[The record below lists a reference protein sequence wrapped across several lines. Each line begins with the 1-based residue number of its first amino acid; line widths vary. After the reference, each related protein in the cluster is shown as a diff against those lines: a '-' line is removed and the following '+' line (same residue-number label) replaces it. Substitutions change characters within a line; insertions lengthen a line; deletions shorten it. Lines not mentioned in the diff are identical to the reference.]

1 MRYRMFSVIWVV
13 LLFLGVPATMKA
25 SQASIEM
32 ADRELQDITV
42 KYHAGVLHLTGANG
56 MMVTIFN
63 IAGMAIKSF
72 RVEGQ
77 DKRISL
83 TLTDGI
89 YLVKIGNV
97 TTRKILIKN

>member
-1 MRYRMFSVIWVV
+1 MRYRMFSVIWMVF
-13 LLFLGVPATMKA
+13 LLLGVPGKMKA
-25 SQASIEM
+25 SQASIEI
-32 ADRELQDITV
+32 ADRDLQEITV

-56 MMVTIFN
+56 QMVTIYN

-83 TLTDGI
+83 TLTDGV
-89 YLVKIGNV
+89 YLVKIGTI

>member
-1 MRYRMFSVIWVV
+1 MRYRMFSVIWGM
-13 LLFLGVPATMKA
+13 LLFLGVPGTMKA
-25 SQASIEM
+25 SQASVEI
-32 ADRELQDITV
+32 ADRELQEITV
-42 KYHAGVLHLTGANG
+42 KYHAGVLHVTGANG

-63 IAGMAIKSF
+63 IAGMPIKSF

-89 YLVKIGNV
+89 YLVKVGNV